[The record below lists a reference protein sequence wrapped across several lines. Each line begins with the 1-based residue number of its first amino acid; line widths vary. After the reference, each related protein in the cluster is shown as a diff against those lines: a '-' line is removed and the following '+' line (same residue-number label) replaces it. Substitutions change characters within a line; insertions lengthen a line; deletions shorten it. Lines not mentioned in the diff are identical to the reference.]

1 MPNSVKILVIGDIVG
16 RGGRTKII
24 KNLSKIREKYQA
36 DFIVANG
43 ENATNEISNSSRVLN
58 KDS

>member
-43 ENATNEISNSSRVLN
+43 ENATNGNGLN
-58 KDS
+58 YKHYKEQH